1 MSDDEAVTG
10 PGTTRRALVL
20 GAGAA
25 GVTLALAACGGEDPA
40 NNSGGGTDDGSGG
53 GSAGPT
59 AGSAGPGPLGKSDEI
74 PVGGGKIFAAQRV
87 VVTQP
92 EKGTFKGF
100 SAICTHQGCPVAS
113 VDGGTIN
120 CTCHGSK
127 YSIEDGSVKNGP
139 ATRPLPARTVNVEG
153 DNLTLG

>member
-1 MSDDEAVTG
+1 MGDDEAVTG
-10 PGTTRRALVL
+10 SGTTRRALVL

-25 GVTLALAACGGEDPA
+25 GASVVLAACGSDDQ
-40 NNSGGGTDDGSGG
+40 SGSDEGRGDGGQEAPPSG
-53 GSAGPT
+53 
-59 AGSAGPGPLGKSDEI
+59 GPGPLGTTGDI
-74 PVGGGKIFAAQRV
+74 PVGGGKIFVAQSV

-92 EKGTFKGF
+92 ADGSFKAF

-139 ATRPLPARTVNVEG
+139 ATQPLAPRTVTVNG
-153 DNLTLG
+153 DTITLT

>member
-1 MSDDEAVTG
+1 MGDEEAVTTPG
-10 PGTTRRALVL
+10 PTRRALVL

-25 GVTLALAACGGEDPA
+25 GASVVLTACGGDEQ
-40 NNSGGGTDDGSGG
+40 SGGGQGDGG
-53 GSAGPT
+53 GE
-59 AGSAGPGPLGKSDEI
+59 GSSGNAASGPLGKTADI
-74 PVGGGKIFAAQRV
+74 PVGGGKIFAAQSV

-92 EKGTFKGF
+92 TEGSFKGF
-100 SAICTHQGCPVAS
+100 SAICTHQSCPVAS

-139 ATRPLPARTVNVEG
+139 ATRPLASRGISVDGDTVK
-153 DNLTLG
+153 LA

>member
-1 MSDDEAVTG
+1 MGEDEAVTG
-10 PGTTRRALVL
+10 FAATRRALVL

-25 GVTLALAACGGEDPA
+25 GAAAMLAACAGDEQPGE
-40 NNSGGGTDDGSGG
+40 SGVAGTAATPTSP
-53 GSAGPT
+53 PT
-59 AGSAGPGPLGKSDEI
+59 ATGGPAPLGKTSDI
-74 PVGGGKIFAAQRV
+74 PVGGGKIYAAQSV

-92 EKGTFKGF
+92 TEGTFKAF
-100 SAICTHQGCPVAS
+100 SAICTHQNCPVAS

-139 ATRPLPARTVNVEG
+139 ATRPLAPRTVTVQG
-153 DNLTLG
+153 GTVTLG